1 VTDTVTPT
9 SRSTITSALAAGAGL
24 AAAVGVGRFAYTPL
38 MPAMVDAHRIDAHEG
53 ALIAAANYAGYLAGA
68 MLLARRPDLNSRTIF
83 RLAAA
88 ALVVSQALLAVPAPA
103 MLCGVLRLI
112 AGIASAVLFVGCAG
126 AIARLDGHGHAAG
139 IAFGG
144 VGIGIASTGLLGI
157 AARPVLP
164 WQALW
169 LGAAGLTAVLL
180 LPSLGLDI
188 HPGHRA
194 AGTSGRPRSTRAWRA
209 LLVAYSLE
217 GVGYIVIGTF
227 LVAAVGAHSGP
238 TVGSA
243 MWVIVGAAAATAM
256 LWGMAARRWTPA
268 AALVVALVAQCLS
281 AALPAVST
289 AILPA
294 ALCAALFGGTFMGIT
309 MLAIRVGTELSDHRA
324 AATLT
329 AGYGSGQMLGPLV
342 VAPLVGDGYTV
353 AFVIATVVLMA
364 ATAAAAIVVT
374 ELRRSTNRR
383 SSLEA

>member
-1 VTDTVTPT
+1 MTDTVTPT
-9 SRSTITSALAAGAGL
+9 SPSTITSALAAGAGL

-68 MLLARRPDLNSRTIF
+68 MLARRPDLNSRTIF

-88 ALVVSQALLAVPAPA
+88 TLVVSQALLAVPAPA

-126 AIARLDGHGHAAG
+126 AIARLDGHRHAAG

-144 VGIGIASTGLLGI
+144 VGIGIASTGLLAL

-180 LPSLGLDI
+180 LASLGLDI
-188 HPGHRA
+188 HPGHQA
-194 AGTSGRPRSTRAWRA
+194 AETSGRPRSTRAWRA
-209 LLVAYSLE
+209 LLVAYCLE

-227 LVAAVGAHSGP
+227 LVAAVGAHNGP

-268 AALVVALVAQCLS
+268 AALVVALLAQCLS

-353 AFVIATVVLMA
+353 AFVIATVVLIA

-374 ELRRSTNRR
+374 ELRRGTNRR